1 MYLGEETVRTGVD
14 DLLELL
20 RKVDKIT
27 LGDAAQKLGISSS
40 LLQSWVDFLVEEEI
54 LGIEYKFTKPI
65 IYLNK
70 PGEEKKAQVKE
81 EAEAGLESY
90 KQDFKLRA
98 TEKSIPIE
106 KISFLWKDHAREA
119 LSRRK
124 DFFFREAKKR
134 NLANIDNLWRLY
146 NDKTLAS

>member
-1 MYLGEETVRTGVD
+1 MADSTVRTGVD
-14 DLLELL
+14 DLLDLL

-27 LGDAAQKLGISSS
+27 LSDAAQRLSISPI

-65 IYLNK
+65 IYLNR
-70 PGEEKKAQVKE
+70 PAEEKKAQIKE
-81 EAEAGLESY
+81 EVQIGLDSY

-98 TEKSIPIE
+98 AEKSIPVE
-106 KISFLWKDHAREA
+106 KISFLWKDHAKEA

-134 NLANIDNLWRLY
+134 NLTNMDNLWRIY
-146 NDKTLAS
+146 NEKIMSS

>member
-1 MYLGEETVRTGVD
+1 LAEGTVRTGVD
-14 DLLELL
+14 DLLDLL
-20 RKVDKIT
+20 RRVNKIT
-27 LGDAAQKLGISSS
+27 LPDAAQKLGISQA

-70 PGEEKKAQVKE
+70 PAEEKKASVKE
-81 EAEAGLESY
+81 EAEASLEAY

-98 TEKSIPIE
+98 SQKSIPVE
-106 KISFLWKDHAREA
+106 KIGFLWKDHAKDA
-119 LSRRK
+119 LGRRR

-134 NLANIDNLWRLY
+134 NLPNIETLWRIY
-146 NDKTLAS
+146 NEKILSS